1 MKRGK
6 KEMKKGTRKRFECE
20 PGDKVKIFLKSG
32 EEIEAIIIPCEEKDF
47 LLIKLASG
55 YNVGLAKHTIKNV
68 VRTGKV
74 ELEKF
79 PEAKIE
85 SQANKTIVFII
96 AGGTISSRVD
106 YTTGAVSSLMK
117 PENLFFLVPELSKI
131 ADIKID
137 YAFSVLSENINAE
150 HWKILAKKIEKWLND
165 TSVDGIVV
173 THGTDTLHYTASA
186 LSFMLKN
193 INKPVVLTYAQ
204 RSSDRPSTD
213 AILNLKASAHVALS
227 DIAEVVVVGHGS
239 IEDRFC
245 YVLRGTKVR
254 KMHTT
259 RRDTFRPINALPI
272 AKVWENGEIEFISEY
287 RHRQKGLKPHADLAF
302 EDKVALIKFYP
313 NSDPEILDFYA
324 NKGYRGIV
332 IEATGMGHVCVE
344 GKKSWLEKIKKL
356 SKKMLICFAAQT
368 IYGSLNPYVYSPARN
383 LLDAGVIYLKDIL
396 AETALVKL
404 GYVLAKTKN
413 LQKAKKMMLEN
424 LAFEFNERETPEMF
438 LY

>member
-1 MKRGK
+1 MAKRAGK
-6 KEMKKGTRKRFECE
+6 QIK
-20 PGDKVKIFLKSG
+20 PGSIVKVGLKDG
-32 EEIEAIIIPCEEKDF
+32 EEIEATVMPSEEKDF
-47 LLIKLASG
+47 LLVKLKSG
-55 YNVGLAKHTIKNV
+55 YNIGLAKDVIKSITKIGQV
-68 VRTGKV
+68 K
-74 ELEKF
+74 LEKF
-79 PEAKIE
+79 PEANIKSE
-85 SQANKTIVFII
+85 AKKNIVVVI

-106 YTTGAVSSLMK
+106 YATGAVSALMK
-117 PENLFFLVPELSKI
+117 PENLLFLVPELSKI
-131 ADIKID
+131 ANIKID

-150 HWKILAKKIEKWLND
+150 HWKVLARIVEKWLKD
-165 TSVDGIVV
+165 KSTDGIII

-254 KMHTT
+254 KMHAT

-272 AKVWENGEIEFISEY
+272 AKVWEDGRIEFMSQY
-287 RHRQKGLKPHADLAF
+287 KHRQEAQPYEPYADIAF

-313 NSDPEILDFYA
+313 NSDPSILDFYA
-324 NKGYRGIV
+324 KKGYKGV
-332 IEATGMGHVCVE
+332 VVEASGMGHVCIE
-344 GKKSWLEKIKKL
+344 GEKSWLQKIKRL

-368 IYGSLNPYVYSPARN
+368 IYGSLNPYVYSTARE
-383 LLDAGVIYLKDIL
+383 LLKAGVVYLKDML
-396 AETALVKL
+396 PETAFVKL
-404 GYVLAKTKN
+404 GYVLAKTKD
-413 LQKAKKMMLEN
+413 LEKAKEMMLEN
-424 LAFEFNERETPEMF
+424 IANEFSERELPEFF

>member
-1 MKRGK
+1 MARQAGQIK
-6 KEMKKGTRKRFECE
+6 
-20 PGDKVKIFLKSG
+20 PGSIVKISLKGG
-32 EEIEAIIIPCEEKDF
+32 EEIEATVMPSEEKDF
-47 LLIKLASG
+47 LLVKLKSG
-55 YNVGLAKHTIKNV
+55 YNIGLAKDAIKSITKIGQV
-68 VRTGKV
+68 K
-74 ELEKF
+74 LEKF
-79 PEAKIE
+79 PEANIKSEAKKNI
-85 SQANKTIVFII
+85 AVVI

-106 YTTGAVSSLMK
+106 YATGAVSALMK
-117 PENLFFLVPELSKI
+117 PENLLFLVPELSKI
-131 ADIKID
+131 ANIRID

-150 HWKILAKKIEKWLND
+150 HWKVLAKIVEKWLKD
-165 TSVDGIVV
+165 KSTDGIII

-227 DIAEVVVVGHGS
+227 DVAEVVVVGHGS

-272 AKVWENGEIEFISEY
+272 AKVWEDGRIEFMSQY
-287 RHRQKGLKPHADLAF
+287 KHRQEAQPYEPYADIAF

-313 NSDPEILDFYA
+313 NSDPSILDFYA
-324 NKGYRGIV
+324 KKGYKGV
-332 IEATGMGHVCVE
+332 VVEASGMGHVCIE
-344 GKKSWLEKIKKL
+344 GEKSWLQKIKRL

-368 IYGSLNPYVYSPARN
+368 IYGSLDPYVYSTARE
-383 LLDAGVIYLKDIL
+383 LLKAGVVYLKDML
-396 AETALVKL
+396 PETAFVKL
-404 GYVLAKTKN
+404 GYVLAKTKD
-413 LQKAKKMMLEN
+413 LEKAKKMMLEN
-424 LAFEFNERETPEMF
+424 IANEFSERELPEFF

>member
-1 MKRGK
+1 MAKRAGK
-6 KEMKKGTRKRFECE
+6 QIK
-20 PGDKVKIFLKSG
+20 PGSIVKISLKDG
-32 EEIEAIIIPCEEKDF
+32 EEIESTVMPSEEKDF
-47 LLIKLASG
+47 LFVKLKSG
-55 YNVGLAKHTIKNV
+55 YNIGLAKDAIKSITKIGQV
-68 VRTGKV
+68 K
-74 ELEKF
+74 LEKF
-79 PEAKIE
+79 PEANIKSEAKKNI
-85 SQANKTIVFII
+85 AVVI

-106 YTTGAVSSLMK
+106 YATGAVSALMK
-117 PENLFFLVPELSKI
+117 PENLLFLVPELSRI
-131 ADIKID
+131 ANIRID
-137 YAFSVLSENINAE
+137 YAFSVLSENINAG
-150 HWKILAKKIEKWLND
+150 HWKVLAKIVEKWLKD
-165 TSVDGIVV
+165 KSTDGIII

-272 AKVWENGEIEFISEY
+272 AKVWEDGRIEFMSQY
-287 RHRQKGLKPHADLAF
+287 KHRQEAQPYEPYADIAF

-313 NSDPEILDFYA
+313 NSDPSILDFYA
-324 NKGYRGIV
+324 KKGYKGV
-332 IEATGMGHVCVE
+332 VVEASGMGHVCIE
-344 GKKSWLEKIKKL
+344 GEKSWLQKIKRL

-368 IYGSLNPYVYSPARN
+368 IYGSLDPYVYSTARE
-383 LLDAGVIYLKDIL
+383 LLKAGVVYLKDML
-396 AETALVKL
+396 PETAFVKL
-404 GYVLAKTKN
+404 GYVLAKTKD
-413 LQKAKKMMLEN
+413 LEKAKEMMLEN
-424 LAFEFNERETPEMF
+424 IANEFSERELPEFF

>member
-1 MKRGK
+1 MAKQAGQIK
-6 KEMKKGTRKRFECE
+6 
-20 PGDKVKIFLKSG
+20 PGSIVKVSLKSG
-32 EEIEAIIIPCEEKDF
+32 EEIEATVMPSEEKDF
-47 LLIKLASG
+47 LLVKLKSG
-55 YNVGLAKHTIKNV
+55 YNIGLAKDAIKSITKIGQV
-68 VRTGKV
+68 K
-74 ELEKF
+74 LEKF
-79 PEAKIE
+79 PEANIKSEAKKNI
-85 SQANKTIVFII
+85 AVVI

-106 YTTGAVSSLMK
+106 YATGAVSALMK
-117 PENLFFLVPELSKI
+117 PENLLFLVPELSKI
-131 ADIKID
+131 ANIRID

-150 HWKILAKKIEKWLND
+150 HWKVLAKIVERWLKD
-165 TSVDGIVV
+165 KSTDGIII

-227 DIAEVVVVGHGS
+227 DVAEVVVVGHGS

-272 AKVWENGEIEFISEY
+272 AKVWEDGRIEFMSQY
-287 RHRQKGLKPHADLAF
+287 KHRQEAEPYADIAF

-313 NSDPEILDFYA
+313 NSDPSILDFYA
-324 NKGYRGIV
+324 KKGYKGV
-332 IEATGMGHVCVE
+332 VVEASGMGHVCIE
-344 GKKSWLEKIKKL
+344 GEKSWLQKIKRL
-356 SKKMLICFAAQT
+356 SKKMLICFVAQT
-368 IYGSLNPYVYSPARN
+368 IYGCLDPYVYSTARE
-383 LLDAGVIYLKDIL
+383 LLKAGVVYLRDML
-396 AETALVKL
+396 PETAFVKL
-404 GYVLAKTKN
+404 GYVLAKTKD
-413 LQKAKKMMLEN
+413 LEKAKEMMLEN
-424 LAFEFNERETPEMF
+424 IANEFSERELPEFF